1 MYMYVIYM
9 TNYRKEKEYMF
20 DIVYG
25 NYPNEEYIEEYED
38 IDDARA
44 DFITL
49 SNEDYDYIILRK
61 IDIDE
66 EGNEEN
72 IEIIDEV
79 SR

>member
-1 MYMYVIYM
+1 
-9 TNYRKEKEYMF
+9 MF

-38 IDDARA
+38 IDAARA

-49 SNEDYDYIILRK
+49 SNEYYDYIILRK